1 MEDSRA
7 EITKLRSVMDAL
19 LLKHKEM
26 SAEIGTARDLQ
37 AKDQSEIKRLA
48 GMSILRFVQH
58 SIDVGMQIGCLLNLA
73 CLLSCGRTED
83 FCRQCWFAE

>member
-19 LLKHKEM
+19 HLKHKEM
-26 SAEIGTARDLQ
+26 AIEIGTARDHQ

-48 GMSILRFVQH
+48 GMCTHRFVWH
-58 SIDVGMQIGCLLNLA
+58 LINVGMQTHTVIFCIWLA
-73 CLLSCGRTED
+73 YGVST
-83 FCRQCWFAE
+83 WKY